1 MRFGIAIVFI
11 FLAAVTISAQPH
23 RLHSAEIKRAQTVRV
38 SSFDPALPNLTLQSF
53 LRYETDHAQIDWSA
67 NRCSD
72 DRKNA
77 ICVRAESAVNDQ
89 ISVFITVEVLPS
101 LNALP
106 KLVSVEVTERG
117 LVHRIRLIELPA
129 ATHGHR
135 FRSREIRDI
144 PPELSTAG

>member
-1 MRFGIAIVFI
+1 MRFGIAILFI

-23 RLHSAEIKRAQTVRV
+23 RLHSAKIKRAQTVRV
-38 SSFDPALPNLTLQSF
+38 SSFDPALPNLMLQPF

-67 NRCSD
+67 NRCPD
-72 DRKNA
+72 DQENA

-106 KLVSVEVTERG
+106 RLVSVEVTERG
-117 LVHRIRLIELPA
+117 LVHGIRLIELPA
-129 ATHGHR
+129 ATHGRR

-144 PPELSTAG
+144 PPVQSTAG